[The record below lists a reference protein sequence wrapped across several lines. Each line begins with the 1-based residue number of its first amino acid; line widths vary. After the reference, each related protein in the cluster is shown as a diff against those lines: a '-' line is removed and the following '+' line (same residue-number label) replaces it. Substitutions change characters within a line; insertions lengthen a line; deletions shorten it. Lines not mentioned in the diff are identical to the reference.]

1 MKIKDYDVTERPR
14 EKLLKHG
21 ADKLSDAELLA
32 IILNTGTKE
41 KNVIELARDLLAENN
56 NELSLLYQ
64 VLLNYLYE
72 ATSEQKSHIL
82 KGLGPAKI
90 AKLISV
96 FEIAKRLEVAK
107 YPIVNTSFDNVD
119 VVVKHYR
126 AKLKNLPKEQFIV
139 ALVNRS
145 NKIIEDREFGE
156 GSLASVA
163 LSLRE
168 IFRYAIQK
176 NAAGIFLIHN
186 HPSNNCLPSEADK
199 NITQRIKN
207 VSTQL
212 EIQLVDHLIITWDS
226 YFSFMENNLLW

>member
-41 KNVIELARDLLAENN
+41 KNVLELARDLLAENN

-72 ATSEQKSHIL
+72 ATSDQKSHIL

-96 FEIAKRLEVAK
+96 FEIAKRLEQAK
-107 YPIVNTSFDNVD
+107 YPIDNTSFDNVD

-156 GSLASVA
+156 GSLASVS

-186 HPSNNCLPSEADK
+186 HPSNSCLPSEADK
-199 NITQRIKN
+199 NITQKIKN
-207 VSTQL
+207 ISTQL

-226 YFSFMENNLLW
+226 YFSFMQHNLL